1 MELSPGS
8 VKVPPSVAAAA
19 EPEDPLDDAWEE
31 AYAMVEGYYSALR
44 IRNRLLLSR
53 IIALILRRAARQ
65 LPNEPHRKPAELAM
79 QEALNVVA
87 DWFQRV
93 LAIELPEQRLAA
105 RGRLALLLAD
115 MPGRWQKWFLR
126 DADWPEEFVA
136 KMRSSYLAAGP
147 AFKERTMTPQRLDLP
162 AVVTVA
168 NKGWEAIGQRA
179 GMRTLVAV
187 MFWGAIAA
195 AIGLLLW
202 G

>member
-8 VKVPPSVAAAA
+8 VKIPPSDAAAA

-147 AFKERTMTPQRLDLP
+147 AFKERTMTPQGLDLP

>member
-1 MELSPGS
+1 MR
-8 VKVPPSVAAAA
+8 V
-19 EPEDPLDDAWEE
+19 
-31 AYAMVEGYYSALR
+31 
-44 IRNRLLLSR
+44 LLSK
-53 IIALILRRAARQ
+53 ASL
-65 LPNEPHRKPAELAM
+65 
-79 QEALNVVA
+79 
-87 DWFQRV
+87 
-93 LAIELPEQRLAA
+93 
-105 RGRLALLLAD
+105 
-115 MPGRWQKWFLR
+115 RWQKWFLR

-147 AFKERTMTPQRLDLP
+147 AFKERTMTPQGLDLP

>member
-1 MELSPGS
+1 MELPPGS
-8 VKVPPSVAAAA
+8 VKVPPSDAAA

-147 AFKERTMTPQRLDLP
+147 AFKERTMTPQGLDLP